1 MKVKP
6 VDRNLAYNYIKKAE
20 EFYETMKDAID
31 KKRWNAAASNAIHTG
46 ISAADSVSVF
56 IKGLRSSSDKHEDVE
71 KILRELQ
78 LDNKEVNDKVVQ
90 IKGLLSIKTSVEYEE
105 KLVNEKM
112 ALSASKNAERLLK
125 WAKDKLKK

>member
-90 IKGLLSIKTSVEYEE
+90 IKGLLSIKNSVEYEE
-105 KLVNEKM
+105 KLVNENM